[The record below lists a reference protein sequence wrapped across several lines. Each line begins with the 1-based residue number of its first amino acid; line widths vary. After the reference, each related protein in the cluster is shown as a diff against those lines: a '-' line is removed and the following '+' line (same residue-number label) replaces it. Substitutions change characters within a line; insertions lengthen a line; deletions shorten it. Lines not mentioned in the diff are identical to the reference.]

1 MSDLRPTEHEHVQ
14 TTEPTREPST
24 GLTGYAAVKYG
35 FILLTV
41 IAVLYFA
48 AVYAIPALTGN

>member
-1 MSDLRPTEHEHVQ
+1 MADLRPTEHEHVR
-14 TTEPTREPST
+14 TEEPLREPSS

-35 FILLTV
+35 FILLIV

-48 AVYAIPALTGN
+48 AVYAIPALTGD